1 MGKDYRGVGYLTG
14 RRLSFNSG
22 APKHA
27 VRVDDDSQVAY
38 SDSDKDGKSGMTN
51 IGAIIGREVLD
62 SRGNPTVEAEVQ
74 LASGV
79 IGRAIVP
86 SGASTG
92 EHEAV
97 ELRDGDNARFLGKGV
112 LKAVE
117 NVNAE
122 IADALANWDAADQR
136 ALDQK
141 MIELDGTE
149 NKARLGAN
157 AILAV
162 SMAAA
167 RAAAAEYGLPLYRYL
182 GGAGANTLPTP
193 MMNILNGGAHADNN
207 VDFQE
212 FMVMPVGA
220 PSFSEALR
228 WGVEVFHTLKGV
240 LKKRGY
246 NTAVGDEGG
255 FAPSVKSNVE
265 AIEVVLEAIQ
275 QAGYKPGEEI
285 AIALDPAASEFYQD
299 GKYVFKKSDKS
310 AKSSDDMVRFWSK
323 WANDYPIVSLEDGL
337 SEDDWDGWQNLTR
350 ELGGKIQLVGDD
362 IFVTNITFLQ
372 EGIDKGVANSILI
385 KVNQIGTVSETL
397 DAIDLARR
405 NGYTSIISHRSG
417 ETEDT
422 FIADLAVATGAG
434 QIKTG
439 SASRTDRIA
448 KYNQLLRIESELGDS
463 ARFLGLKA
471 LNYKG

>member
-1 MGKDYRGVGYLTG
+1 MMDVTQIQQIQ
-14 RRLSFNSG
+14 
-22 APKHA
+22 A
-27 VRVDDDSQVAY
+27 
-38 SDSDKDGKSGMTN
+38 
-51 IGAIIGREVLD
+51 REILD
-62 SRGNPTVEAEVQ
+62 SRGNPTVEADVI
-74 LASGV
+74 LAGGSK
-79 IGRAIVP
+79 GRATVP

-97 ELRDGDNARFLGKGV
+97 ELRDGDNKRYLGKGV
-112 LKAVE
+112 LKAVG
-117 NVNAE
+117 NVNGE
-122 IADALANWDAADQR
+122 IAKALAGFDAADQR
-136 ALDQK
+136 GLDSK
-141 MIELDGTE
+141 MIALDGTA
-149 NKARLGAN
+149 NKGRLGAN

-167 RAAAAEYGLPLYRYL
+167 RACAAAFGLPLSRYL
-182 GGAGANTLPTP
+182 GGAGANILPTP

-220 PSFSEALR
+220 SSFSEALR

-275 QAGYKPGEEI
+275 QAGYKPGAQI

-310 AKSSDDMVRFWSK
+310 AKSSDDMVRFWAK
-323 WANDYPIVSLEDGL
+323 WVQDYPIVSLEDGL
-337 SEDDWDGWQNLTR
+337 SENDWDGWQNLTR

-362 IFVTNITFLQ
+362 IFVTNIQIFG
-372 EGIDKGVANSILI
+372 EGIKKGIANSILI
-385 KVNQIGTVSETL
+385 KLNQIGTVSETL
-397 DAIDLARR
+397 DAIDLGRR
-405 NGYTSIISHRSG
+405 NGYTSVISHRSG

-439 SASRTDRIA
+439 SASRTDRVA
-448 KYNQLLRIESELGDS
+448 KYNQLLRIENELGGT

-471 LNYKG
+471 LNYHG